1 MTGRHSPSFWPAR
14 KPGGTSP
21 AVTAPTTGLTKIG
34 ASDLDRVSS
43 AHPDHP
49 TCPEATSGVGIAQ
62 ISPTGHHV
70 LMAAV
75 LVVFFLFV
83 LIYRFALRGKGVVS
97 GKLATILA
105 ILFGL
110 WILMAVYNLA
120 LGDSIV
126 AFLAS
131 GVATLFH
138 GIGAFLTAFIP

>member
-1 MTGRHSPSFWPAR
+1 
-14 KPGGTSP
+14 
-21 AVTAPTTGLTKIG
+21 
-34 ASDLDRVSS
+34 
-43 AHPDHP
+43 
-49 TCPEATSGVGIAQ
+49 
-62 ISPTGHHV
+62 
-70 LMAAV
+70 MAAV